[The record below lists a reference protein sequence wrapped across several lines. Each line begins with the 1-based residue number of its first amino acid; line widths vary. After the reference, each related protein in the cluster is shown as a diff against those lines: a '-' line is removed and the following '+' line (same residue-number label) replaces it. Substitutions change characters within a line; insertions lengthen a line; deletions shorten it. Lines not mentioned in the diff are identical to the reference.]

1 MFTHTIDGIMRFSL
15 VLLAVSTPAYAGGL
29 TLPVQGVRGLERAG
43 ALVAGADDAD
53 ALWLNPAGIAHAA
66 GEGHQALLFDVAYVY
81 QPVDYT
87 SGGVLAR
94 NQQPGSPA
102 PQLAG
107 AYGVTDQLVLAA
119 GISTPYMAFHDY
131 DVTGPARYASQS
143 LAGTNLVRVTFGAG
157 YVVSPRLRI
166 GATVQDHVTI
176 LDHKLVASACPGAMT
191 SCDRRY
197 DMPLEVQESD
207 YFSPSGSLGVQWD
220 ASDAVTIGVM
230 AQAPAKVAAN
240 GSLKVTPPPALATA
254 PVTGDGVRESF
265 WLPPSVRGGIEW
277 HTDALR
283 VEAALD
289 VELWSL
295 HDEIRIAP
303 DHVSLGAMQLQQ
315 MSIPRHFETTYA
327 PSLGVEAHLGTVQVG
342 AGISYET
349 AAAPPAYVSV
359 LGLDTRKVIVG
370 IGGGYLYGGWQ
381 VGVAAGFA
389 HQPDVT
395 VTDGKVPVLEPLHDP
410 GMAPVANNGSYHAS
424 YWLAGLR
431 LARSL

>member
-15 VLLAVSTPAYAGGL
+15 VLLALSTPAYAGGM
-29 TLPVQGVRGLERAG
+29 TLPMQGVRGLERAG
-43 ALVAGADDAD
+43 ALVAGAEDAD
-53 ALWLNPAGIAHAA
+53 ALWLDPAGLATAA
-66 GEGHQALLFDVAYVY
+66 GAGHQALLFDVAYVY
-81 QPVDYT
+81 QPVDYASAGEVAT
-87 SGGVLAR
+87 
-94 NQQPGSPA
+94 NQQPGAPA

-107 AYGVTDQLVLAA
+107 AYGVNDRLVLAA
-119 GISTPYMAFHDY
+119 GISTPYMAFHEY
-131 DVTGPARYASQS
+131 DVTGPTRYASQS
-143 LAGTNLVRVTFGAG
+143 LAGTNLVRVTFGGA

-166 GATVQDHVTI
+166 GATIQDHVTI

-197 DMPLEVQESD
+197 DMPLEVRESD

-230 AQAPAKVAAN
+230 AQAPTKVAAN
-240 GSLKVTPPPALATA
+240 GSLKVTAPPALATSS
-254 PVTGDGVRESF
+254 VTGDGVRESF
-265 WLPPSVRGGIEW
+265 WLPPSVRAGIEW
-277 HTDALR
+277 HTATLR
-283 VEAALD
+283 VEAAVD

-315 MSIPRHFETTYA
+315 MSIPRHFDTTYA
-327 PSLGVEAHLGTVQVG
+327 PSLGLEYHLGAAQLG

-349 AAAPPAYVSV
+349 AAAPPAYVSALTV
-359 LGLDTRKVIVG
+359 DAAKLIVG
-370 IGGGYLYGGWQ
+370 VGGGYLYGGWQ
-381 VGVAAGFA
+381 LGVAAGFA
-389 HQPDVT
+389 RQDDVT

-410 GMAPVANNGSYHAS
+410 GMAPVANNGTYHAR